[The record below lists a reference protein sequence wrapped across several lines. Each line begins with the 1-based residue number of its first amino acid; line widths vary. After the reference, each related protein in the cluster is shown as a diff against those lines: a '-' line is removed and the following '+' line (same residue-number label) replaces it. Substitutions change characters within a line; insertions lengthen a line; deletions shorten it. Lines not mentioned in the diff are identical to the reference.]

1 MENRTEAS
9 GVAPSAGHGLE
20 SLTFACTA
28 IAVAD
33 LDRAAQWYRNVFGF
47 TDAALISIHGARVAL
62 LKGAGTELELIEN
75 DGPHLSTE
83 PSLFADPPD
92 HLVPTGNKFLVFA
105 VEDLGLA
112 TVELQRKGVPIIWR
126 EKALAPGIVSTA
138 VRDVEGN
145 FVHIVQR

>member
-1 MENRTEAS
+1 M
-9 GVAPSAGHGLE
+9 
-20 SLTFACTA
+20 
-28 IAVAD
+28 
-33 LDRAAQWYRNVFGF
+33 DRAAQWYRNVFGF